1 MRAAHDLVI
10 RGGTVV
16 DGTGSAPRRA
26 DVAIDG
32 GRISSVGT
40 IDDSAAGRTIDAT
53 DLVVA
58 PGFVDIH
65 THYDAQAF
73 WDTTLS
79 PSPLHGV
86 TTVMGGNCGFTIAPL
101 AAGDGPVDPGDADY
115 LMRMLARVEGMPL
128 ESLQQGVPWDWTST
142 AQYLD
147 RLDGTLMPNAG
158 FLVGHSALRR
168 VVMHDDATARE
179 STPAELD
186 EMKRLLRLGIAAGGM
201 GFSST
206 WSSSHN
212 DHTGVPVPSR
222 HASRHELVE
231 LCRVVGEFPGTTLE
245 FIPQVGEFTR
255 ETFELMSDMSAAAD
269 RPLNWNLLQ
278 VYTQNWDNV
287 QHQLT
292 GGDIAA
298 ERGGRVLALTLPDS
312 FRLRINFTSG
322 FVFDI
327 LNGWDKLMALPVDE
341 KLRQL
346 RDPAT
351 RAEWDRLAQSTEGS
365 VRAIGN
371 WAGYVL
377 LETFSPETKPFEGRI
392 VGDVAKELGKSAWDT
407 MADVA
412 VADGLRT
419 VFANQDRGQDDA
431 TWKRRVEVWRDPRA
445 VVGASD
451 AGAHLDMI
459 DSFSFA
465 TTLIAKAVREHE
477 LMPVEE
483 AVHHLTA
490 RPAALYGLRDRGR
503 LAEGLAADVVVFD
516 PATIGPGPVAMR
528 FDLPAGAGRVYGG
541 AIGIEHVVVNGVP
554 CVDGDTL
561 LDARPGRVLRSG
573 RDTDTVTA
581 RTPEPLEVAA
591 AERSR
596 P

>member
-1 MRAAHDLVI
+1 M
-10 RGGTVV
+10 T
-16 DGTGSAPRRA
+16 RR
-26 DVAIDG
+26 
-32 GRISSVGT
+32 
-40 IDDSAAGRTIDAT
+40 RTIDAT

-58 PGFVDIH
+58 PGFIDIH

-86 TTVMGGNCGFTIAPL
+86 TTVIGGNCGFTIAPL

-142 AQYLD
+142 EQYLD

-222 HASRHELVE
+222 HASRDELVE

-255 ETFELMSDMSAAAD
+255 ETFELMSDMSVAAD

-327 LNGWDKLMALPVDE
+327 LNGWD
-341 KLRQL
+341 
-346 RDPAT
+346 
-351 RAEWDRLAQSTEGS
+351 S
-365 VRAIGN
+365 
-371 WAGYVL
+371 
-377 LETFSPETKPFEGRI
+377 
-392 VGDVAKELGKSAWDT
+392 
-407 MADVA
+407 
-412 VADGLRT
+412 
-419 VFANQDRGQDDA
+419 
-431 TWKRRVEVWRDPRA
+431 
-445 VVGASD
+445 
-451 AGAHLDMI
+451 
-459 DSFSFA
+459 
-465 TTLIAKAVREHE
+465 
-477 LMPVEE
+477 
-483 AVHHLTA
+483 
-490 RPAALYGLRDRGR
+490 
-503 LAEGLAADVVVFD
+503 
-516 PATIGPGPVAMR
+516 
-528 FDLPAGAGRVYGG
+528 
-541 AIGIEHVVVNGVP
+541 
-554 CVDGDTL
+554 
-561 LDARPGRVLRSG
+561 
-573 RDTDTVTA
+573 
-581 RTPEPLEVAA
+581 
-591 AERSR
+591 
-596 P
+596 

>member
-1 MRAAHDLVI
+1 
-10 RGGTVV
+10 
-16 DGTGSAPRRA
+16 
-26 DVAIDG
+26 
-32 GRISSVGT
+32 
-40 IDDSAAGRTIDAT
+40 
-53 DLVVA
+53 
-58 PGFVDIH
+58 
-65 THYDAQAF
+65 
-73 WDTTLS
+73 
-79 PSPLHGV
+79 
-86 TTVMGGNCGFTIAPL
+86 
-101 AAGDGPVDPGDADY
+101 
-115 LMRMLARVEGMPL
+115 
-128 ESLQQGVPWDWTST
+128 
-142 AQYLD
+142 
-147 RLDGTLMPNAG
+147 
-158 FLVGHSALRR
+158 
-168 VVMHDDATARE
+168 
-179 STPAELD
+179 
-186 EMKRLLRLGIAAGGM
+186 
-201 GFSST
+201 
-206 WSSSHN
+206 
-212 DHTGVPVPSR
+212 
-222 HASRHELVE
+222 
-231 LCRVVGEFPGTTLE
+231 
-245 FIPQVGEFTR
+245 
-255 ETFELMSDMSAAAD
+255 MSDMSAAAN

-327 LNGWDKLMALPVDE
+327 LTGWDRLMALPVDE

-392 VGDVAKELGKSAWDT
+392 IGDVAKELGKSAWDT

-459 DSFSFA
+459 DSFSFS
-465 TTLIAKAVREHE
+465 TTLIAKAVREHA

-490 RPAALYGLRDRGR
+490 RP
-503 LAEGLAADVVVFD
+503 
-516 PATIGPGPVAMR
+516 
-528 FDLPAGAGRVYGG
+528 GRVVRPARSWPPRRGARRRRRGVRSGDHRPGSGG
-541 AIGIEHVVVNGVP
+541 DALRPPRRRRPGVRRCGRHRTRRGQRRAVRP
-554 CVDGDTL
+554 GGEL
-561 LDARPGRVLRSG
+561 LDARPGACCAQ
-573 RDTDTVTA
+573 DA
-581 RTPEPLEVAA
+581 TPTP
-591 AERSR
+591 
-596 P
+596 